1 MGVREA
7 YSWKIAKEIVPTA
20 LGGDGKTE
28 RWINHFGYNQ
38 DRYYPLNIM
47 QSKLSHLDKLAF
59 EQRFLMGLQ
68 KYLKP
73 GQAIYVPTYKYY
85 DEQEKRRWTPQAVL
99 DSTGTH
105 YFTVVVP
112 ENRPVTKIES
122 GNQNAQ

>member
-1 MGVREA
+1 MCRH
-7 YSWKIAKEIVPTA
+7 VP
-20 LGGDGKTE
+20 LS
-28 RWINHFGYNQ
+28 FC
-38 DRYYPLNIM
+38 
-47 QSKLSHLDKLAF
+47 KLSHLDKLAF

-73 GQAIYVPTYKYY
+73 GQAIYVPAYKYY

-122 GNQNAQ
+122 GNQKAQ

>member
-38 DRYYPLNIM
+38 DRYYPLNII

-73 GQAIYVPTYKYY
+73 GQAIYVPAYKYY
-85 DEQEKRRWTPQAVL
+85 DEQENRRWTPQAVL

-105 YFTVVVP
+105 YFTVVIP

-122 GNQNAQ
+122 GNPKAQ